1 VQYIVGKTWFYGL
14 EFNVNSSTLIPR
26 TCTET
31 IVDQAL
37 HVAKQTS
44 SPIRI
49 ADIGT
54 GTGCIAVTIAS
65 NNGKCEIVATDIS
78 SKALDLAKENAVKH
92 KVDQQIEFKV
102 GDGIQ
107 AISSQPHFDI
117 ICSNPPYI
125 PDVEMKSIRPNV
137 LQWEPKLAL
146 EGGEDGLQIIR
157 PLIQGAP
164 SYLAEGGTLLIEIAS
179 STRDAVLDIAKENPH
194 LKDSIIL
201 RDRFGDDRFL
211 RATRC

>member
-1 VQYIVGKTWFYGL
+1 
-14 EFNVNSSTLIPR
+14 
-26 TCTET
+26 
-31 IVDQAL
+31 
-37 HVAKQTS
+37 
-44 SPIRI
+44 
-49 ADIGT
+49 
-54 GTGCIAVTIAS
+54 
-65 NNGKCEIVATDIS
+65 
-78 SKALDLAKENAVKH
+78 
-92 KVDQQIEFKV
+92 
-102 GDGIQ
+102 
-107 AISSQPHFDI
+107 
-117 ICSNPPYI
+117 
-125 PDVEMKSIRPNV
+125 MKSIRPNV